1 MLVNILLIISLFILP
16 SGLAAISFLIL
27 IIRGFYWLFG
37 PAQDMQDDYYYERFM
52 NAQERYERKQH
63 KVRMEELKQRRE
75 NNRRSKI

>member
-37 PAQDMQDDYYYERFM
+37 TMQDVQDDYYYERFM
-52 NAQERYERKQH
+52 NAQERYERKRH
-63 KVRMEELKQRRE
+63 KERMNNLKQIRE